1 MGRYIFL
8 LALLV
13 CSATSFAQP
22 ALADTS
28 KLYFHDGKFSWHA
41 SLSTLTTFL
50 ASSATM
56 TEAAQD
62 AVGTI
67 LSDGATIDL
76 TYKDAV
82 PEITAEVKPTSITD
96 AHLAAG
102 AVTMAKI
109 AQSGATTGQVI
120 KWNGSAWAPGT
131 DNTGGGGGGD
141 VATDLIWD
149 AKGDLA
155 VGTGADAAARLAVGT
170 DGMQVFA
177 DASTSTGLRWGQN
190 AITPAQITSDQNDYA
205 PTGWAKCQIATISGD
220 ASFRAITGF
229 AATFAGDR
237 KTLINGDVNPI
248 YYPGEH
254 PNSTATNR
262 LKLLADYIHLP
273 GKAIDM
279 MYDGSRWFI
288 ITPQADVKEWRT
300 TYFYHSAGSVTTGDH
315 PYLNIATSGTGAGVA
330 AIAATTALP
339 SSTSLGTG
347 TTSTGNALINF
358 AKGTTTISSFGAAH
372 LSSEYL
378 FYLPALSD
386 ATNRFTVLCGFTNG
400 PTTNGI
406 DNNAVDIRYTD
417 NVNGGRLHGVTR
429 SNAGVETT
437 VDLGVTVAA
446 NTLYKVRV
454 EVNKTNTEARF
465 YVNGV
470 ILGTSTTNMP
480 NTLVCGARAEIAKSV
495 GITGVSIRVCE
506 MKATAIYN

>member
-1 MGRYIFL
+1 MAEVK
-8 LALLV
+8 ALKAGATGAEQMTATDTIPV
-13 CSATSFAQP
+13 ANVPSITSAKVSDFN
-22 ALADTS
+22 
-28 KLYFHDGKFSWHA
+28 
-41 SLSTLTTFL
+41 
-50 ASSATM
+50 
-56 TEAAQD
+56 EAAQD
-62 AVGTI
+62 AVGSICTNT
-67 LSDGATIDL
+67 ATVNL
-76 TYKDAV
+76 LYKDAV
-82 PEITAEVKPTSITD
+82 PEVSAEVVDGSIGATQ
-96 AHLAAG
+96 LADG
-102 AVTMAKI
+102 GVTMAKI

-120 KWNGSAWAPGT
+120 KWNGAAWAPGT
-131 DNTGGGGGGD
+131 DNTGGGGGGS
-141 VATDLIWD
+141 VATDAIWD

-190 AITPAQITSDQNDYA
+190 AITATQITSDQNDYS

-220 ASFRAITGF
+220 ASFRAITGL
-229 AATFAGDR
+229 AATFTGDR
-237 KTLINGDVNPI
+237 KTLINGGTSPI

-262 LKLLADYIHLP
+262 INALADYIHLP
-273 GKAIDM
+273 GKAIDII
-279 MYDGSRWFI
+279 YSGTRWYI
-288 ITPQADVKEWRT
+288 VTPQADVKEWRT

-315 PYLNIATSGTGAGVA
+315 PYLNISTSGTGAGVA

-347 TTSTGNALINF
+347 TTSTGNALVNF
-358 AKGTTTISSFGAAH
+358 SKSTTTISSFGAAH
-372 LSSEYL
+372 LSGEYL

-386 ATNRFTVLCGFTNG
+386 ATNRFTILCGFTNG
-400 PTTNGI
+400 PATNGI

-429 SNAGVETT
+429 SNAGVETV
-437 VDLGVTVAA
+437 VDLGVSVAA

-454 EVNKTNTEARF
+454 EVNATNTEARF

-470 ILGTSTTNMP
+470 MLGVSTTNMP
-480 NTLVCGARAEIAKSV
+480 NALVCGSRAEITKSA
-495 GITGVSIRVCE
+495 GTTGVSIRVCE